1 VFELASD
8 QQRLADAIAADPRPW
23 LARHGIDAE
32 LAVHAVDHHLRL
44 SRKNEVGERLL
55 AVAADSGADMLV
67 MGAYGHSRFREAVL
81 GGVTRTVLEGM
92 AIPVLMAH

>member
-1 VFELASD
+1 
-8 QQRLADAIAADPRPW
+8 
-23 LARHGIDAE
+23 
-32 LAVHAVDHHLRL
+32 
-44 SRKNEVGERLL
+44 LL